1 MLKIYNFD
9 KMSIITAI
17 DSTLRFQDSFSLS
30 LEKYRSDV
38 LDFIKLANSVN
49 STEELL
55 YQIRLP
61 NINKEQRMTFLKLFR
76 RCVSTVIDTE
86 TSKKIKTVPTQAL
99 IDAYSQ
105 TFIDIYSLK
114 QFLNTMTSE
123 QFASLCCLLSEYDNR
138 GNSGYILTSIFFNWF
153 NNSFSNEFYIQGPIS
168 AGKDI
173 ELSSVVS
180 DFTDSSFPCD
190 FIIRNIINNEILAV
204 GFSRYDSTRGGAQSD
219 DRTSGNTLKVEKL
232 KQYEKMT
239 GNIIKIIFLS
249 DGPGLAHNDTWNE
262 TCLLADSWEDNVRV
276 TTMKIAHQM
285 ITRDWLLSK

>member
-1 MLKIYNFD
+1 MPKIYQFE

-17 DSTLRFQDSFSLS
+17 DSTLRFQDSFPLS
-30 LEKYRSDV
+30 LEKYSSDV
-38 LDFIKLANSVN
+38 LEFIKLTNSVN

-55 YQIRLP
+55 HQIRQSS
-61 NINKEQRMTFLKLFR
+61 INKEQRMTFLKLFR

-86 TSKKIKTVPTQAL
+86 TSKKINKVPTQVL
-99 IDAYSQ
+99 IDAYGQ

-114 QFLNTMTSE
+114 QFLNTITPE

-153 NNSFSNEFYIQGPIS
+153 NDSFANEFSIQGPVS

-190 FIIRNIINNEILAV
+190 FIIRCIANNEILAV

-219 DRTSGNTLKVEKL
+219 DRTGGNTLKVEKL
-232 KQYEKMT
+232 KQYEKTT
-239 GNIIKIIFLS
+239 GNRIKIIFLS
-249 DGPGLAHNDTWNE
+249 DGPGLAHNDTWQE
-262 TCLLADSWEDNVRV
+262 TCLLADSWGDNVRV